1 MTVAN
6 AESLEVFFEASIDHI
21 GPEATITT
29 KFNDNKQKDHAE
41 ANDSIQAIDALLNA
55 ALAVTDFASIAAVG
69 HRIVHGGGH
78 SETAAV
84 VDDALIADLE
94 SFADFDPEHAPAALS
109 IIEHLKTKLPDALQV
124 TCFDTA
130 FFHDI
135 PTVAQITSLPRE
147 YRELGLRRYGFHGL
161 SYTYLLEQIR
171 AKYGDDEANKK
182 IIFAHLGSGSSLAS
196 VSGGKAVDMTMSFTP
211 TAGVVMSSRSGDVDP
226 GVVGF
231 LAHHTGMTV
240 DEWTNITNKKSGLL
254 GVSGITA
261 DMKTLLDR
269 EAEGSVEASEAVE
282 LFIYSIQK
290 AIGALAA
297 TMNGVDRLVFAGGIG
312 EQSFILRRRICEDLG
327 FLGIEIDGEANDA
340 QAEVISTSNS
350 RIPVNVIPTNENF
363 VILKR
368 VQALIEQ

>member
-6 AESLEVFFEASIDHI
+6 ADSLEVFFEASIDHI
-21 GPEATITT
+21 GPEATMTT
-29 KFNDNKQKDHAE
+29 KFNGEKQKDHAE
-41 ANDSIQAIDALLNA
+41 ANDAIQAIEAVLSAMSVA
-55 ALAVTDFASIAAVG
+55 ADLDSIAAVG

-109 IIEHLKTKLPDALQV
+109 IIEHLRTKLPNVLHV

-147 YRELGLRRYGFHGL
+147 YRKLGLRRYGFHGL

-171 AKYGDDEANKK
+171 DQYGDEEANKK
-182 IIFAHLGSGSSLAS
+182 IIFAHLGSGSSLAA
-196 VSGGKAVDMTMSFTP
+196 VAGGKAIDMTMSFTP
-211 TAGVVMSSRSGDVDP
+211 TAGIVMSSRTGDVDP

-231 LAHHTGMTV
+231 LARHTGMTIE
-240 DEWTNITNKKSGLL
+240 DWTNITNKKSGLL

-269 EAEGSVEASEAVE
+269 EEEGSVEANEAVE

-290 AIGALAA
+290 AIGGLAA
-297 TMNGVDRLVFAGGIG
+297 AMNGVDRIVFAGGIG

-327 FLGIEIDGEANDA
+327 FLGVDIDQDANNA
-340 QAEVISTSNS
+340 QAEVISSANS
-350 RIPVNVIPTNENF
+350 RIPVNVIPTNENL

-368 VQALIEQ
+368 VQALIDK